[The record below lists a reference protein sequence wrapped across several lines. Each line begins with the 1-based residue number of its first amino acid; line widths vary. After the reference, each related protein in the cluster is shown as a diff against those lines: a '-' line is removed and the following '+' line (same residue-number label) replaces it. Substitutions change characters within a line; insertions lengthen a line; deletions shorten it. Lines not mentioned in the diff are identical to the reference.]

1 MINATI
7 AAVTFAATAFGL
19 AGCTQS
25 SAKGNEAAAQ
35 MATAPKAATA
45 SAQAD
50 SASDKVI
57 VYYFHGTRRCPTC
70 LGIQET
76 IAKTIRERFAAE
88 TASGALA
95 FKEINFEEPEN
106 KHFVKE
112 YSLGFSTM
120 VVVANKGQATLK
132 WDNFNKVWDYAHNP
146 EALTEYTEKGVRAY
160 LAMLKG
166 K

>member
-1 MINATI
+1 M
-7 AAVTFAATAFGL
+7 FAATAGGF
-19 AGCTQS
+19 AACTRS
-25 SAKGNEAAAQ
+25 SARSNEAAAQ
-35 MATAPKAATA
+35 TAGTPKAATA
-45 SAQAD
+45 ATHAD
-50 SASDKVI
+50 AASDKVI

-76 IAKTIRERFAAE
+76 IARTISERFGAE

-95 FKEINFEEPEN
+95 FKVINFEEPEN
-106 KHFVKE
+106 KHFVEE

-120 VVVANKGQATLK
+120 IIVANQGQTILK
-132 WDNFNKVWDYAHNP
+132 WENFKKVWDYALNP

-166 K
+166 N